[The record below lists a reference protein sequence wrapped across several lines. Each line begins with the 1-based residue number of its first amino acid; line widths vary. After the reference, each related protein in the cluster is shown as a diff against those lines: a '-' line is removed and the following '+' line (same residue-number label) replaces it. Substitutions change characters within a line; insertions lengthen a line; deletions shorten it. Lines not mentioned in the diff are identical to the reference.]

1 MAEIVHN
8 VRPAWYVLQIVPAH
22 ERIAAG
28 HLVARRF
35 GVFCPEVEGVKLVR
49 GKRRKALNPM
59 FPGYIFVFLWFAPRN
74 YHRVRSCPGVWDFLC
89 IDGRP
94 AQIPDGAINA
104 VRACENKQRPL
115 TMTQEGIGTF
125 KKLKRRWR
133 RERTMSEQV
142 IADSEIVSVHT
153 WSALRDSLDEAV
165 DSDKRT
171 QVLLN
176 ALSLSYEP
184 RSTLEGKRHA

>member
-1 MAEIVHN
+1 MAEIVHGI
-8 VRPAWYVLQIVPAH
+8 RPAWYVLQIVPAH

-28 HLVARRF
+28 HLIARRF
-35 GVFCPEVEGVKLVR
+35 GVFVPEVEGVRFVR
-49 GKRRKALNPM
+49 GKKRRSLNPM

-94 AQIPDGAINA
+94 AQIPDSAINA

-115 TMTQEGIGTF
+115 TLEQEDVGRF
-125 KKLKRRWR
+125 KRNRKGWR
-133 RERTMSEQV
+133 RLRRVREQS
-142 IADSEIVSVHT
+142 ISDNEIVSVHT
-153 WSALRDSLDEAV
+153 WDALRDDLTNSI

-176 ALSLSYEP
+176 ALGAIESP
-184 RSTLEGKRHA
+184 VK